1 MEKKQKEK
9 NIVNSGI
16 AGGAAETVQ
25 RYGSAVKEHVVAYSG
40 KDNENNI
47 TLNRSLKSISKQKV
61 NPEYKSQNLK
71 QQAGFSAEV
80 KETANSNAESIING
94 KTSRKI
100 RSDDL
105 GKVNDPLYDHFELD
119 ASGNIISGSG
129 SQMKFVGSDAK
140 EALKKLTSKKFEKY
154 IDNDVKIEVPS
165 DYYQDILTEA
175 DNKITDL
182 QKQLDKQIDL
192 GNTNKA
198 KNIQKKIDDCKK
210 LKKNLKKSSVSND
223 EAMEARLN
231 PELSTAKSI
240 TNVSHRAGID
250 TAKNSTLIG
259 GSVSIVQN
267 LVAVVKGDVE
277 VEDAAKN
284 VAYDTGT
291 AAVTGYA
298 TGFAGS
304 FIKGTMQNA
313 SSNTVQTL
321 SKTNL
326 PATVVAVGISA
337 FKTMKRY
344 FGGEIS
350 GLECFEE
357 LGEQGTGMV
366 SSSLFAAIGNSIPGL
381 VAGGLIGGMLGYA
394 VASASYRTL
403 MD

>member
-210 LKKNLKKSSVSND
+210 LKK
-223 EAMEARLN
+223 
-231 PELSTAKSI
+231 T
-240 TNVSHRAGID
+240 
-250 TAKNSTLIG
+250 
-259 GSVSIVQN
+259 
-267 LVAVVKGDVE
+267 
-277 VEDAAKN
+277 
-284 VAYDTGT
+284 
-291 AAVTGYA
+291 
-298 TGFAGS
+298 
-304 FIKGTMQNA
+304 
-313 SSNTVQTL
+313 
-321 SKTNL
+321 
-326 PATVVAVGISA
+326 
-337 FKTMKRY
+337 
-344 FGGEIS
+344 
-350 GLECFEE
+350 
-357 LGEQGTGMV
+357 
-366 SSSLFAAIGNSIPGL
+366 
-381 VAGGLIGGMLGYA
+381 
-394 VASASYRTL
+394 
-403 MD
+403 